1 MTDGLREKGVGA
13 PAHIVALFPLSD
25 DALMQCGLILY
36 GTDGGVSSEQES
48 FCCAS
53 SDQMVWRTSF
63 DWPRGHLFKGKN
75 F

>member
-25 DALMQCGLILY
+25 NALMQCGLILY
-36 GTDGGVSSEQES
+36 GREEVSSGQES

-53 SDQMVWRTSF
+53 SDQMVREDSF
-63 DWPRGHLFKGKN
+63 
-75 F
+75 